1 MKKSLA
7 KSARVLATLIAVVFM
22 FSIAY
27 AAEQTITDEVA
38 LDIFGSL
45 GNENMWQL
53 KCKEYGPNIE
63 FSGRDGQQI
72 LIKYNQVRVPNTY
85 VTERVTPNGK
95 TLTFDYMYLKCD
107 RSFQADQ
114 CEMLG
119 SVNTEIIS
127 RSLVRMFAKE
137 EYGSSQ
143 YWSAGVHNY
152 SCEVVRK

>member
-38 LDIFGSL
+38 LDIFSSL
-45 GNENMWQL
+45 GDKNMWQL
-53 KCKEYGPNIE
+53 KCTEDTPLNFE

-72 LIKYNQVRVPNTY
+72 KINYYGRCIQCPG
-85 VTERVTPNGK
+85 RVTPNGK
-95 TLTFDYMYLKCD
+95 TLTFNHKWLLCD
-107 RSFQADQ
+107 TCPVRDSFR
-114 CEMLG
+114 L
-119 SVNTEIIS
+119 EIVS
-127 RSLVRMFAKE
+127 RSLVRMFVKE